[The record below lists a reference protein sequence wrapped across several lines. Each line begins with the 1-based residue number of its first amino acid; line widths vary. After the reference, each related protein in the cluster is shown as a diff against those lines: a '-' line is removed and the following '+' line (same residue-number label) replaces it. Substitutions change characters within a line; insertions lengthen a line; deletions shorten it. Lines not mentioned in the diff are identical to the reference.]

1 MSTKNHVEQTADLGQ
16 SIWLDHLDRE
26 FIKSGELKT
35 LIDEGIR
42 GITSNPSIFQKAISE
57 GGDYD
62 DDITNLVAEGKDDR
76 EIYETL
82 AVADIQHAAD
92 LLAPVFI
99 ESKGLDGY
107 ISLEANPDLAYDTE
121 ATIEEVRR
129 LHKAVNRPNLM
140 IKVPATSAGI
150 PAIATL
156 ISEGININITLMFSL
171 THYDQVADA
180 YLRGLEE
187 RLADGFDID
196 HVASVASFFV
206 SRVDTAVDEKLD
218 ELNSDA
224 AAALKGKIGIA
235 NAQMAYTRYL
245 NVFSSKRWQKL
256 AAHGARPQR
265 ILYGSTSVKNPDY
278 PDTMYADRLL
288 GANTV
293 NTLPLEAIEK
303 FNDHGTVSPAL
314 TTQLEQA
321 RSQLVL
327 LGNLGIDLDRV
338 TQQLQDEGVTKFA
351 NAFSDLMAA
360 IRRTRTRDEQKQET
374 LQPEPILED

>member
-1 MSTKNHVEQTADLGQ
+1 
-16 SIWLDHLDRE
+16 
-26 FIKSGELKT
+26 
-35 LIDEGIR
+35 
-42 GITSNPSIFQKAISE
+42 
-57 GGDYD
+57 
-62 DDITNLVAEGKDDR
+62 
-76 EIYETL
+76 
-82 AVADIQHAAD
+82 
-92 LLAPVFI
+92 
-99 ESKGLDGY
+99 
-107 ISLEANPDLAYDTE
+107 
-121 ATIEEVRR
+121 
-129 LHKAVNRPNLM
+129 
-140 IKVPATSAGI
+140 
-150 PAIATL
+150 
-156 ISEGININITLMFSL
+156 MFSL

-360 IRRTRTRDEQKQET
+360 IRRTRTQDEQKQET